1 MQIPQKSLY
10 LQSQY
15 GNGALAE
22 RLGTGL
28 QNLLQRFDSARHLK
42 NASQIAERHFTFS
55 DSPESIW
62 GSMIYLT
69 LLDLII
75 KLFHLD
81 AVHVNEPI
89 IQLL

>member
-1 MQIPQKSLY
+1 MDHF
-10 LQSQY
+10 
-15 GNGALAE
+15 N
-22 RLGTGL
+22 T
-28 QNLLQRFDSARHLK
+28 ARHLK

-62 GSMIYLT
+62 VSMIYLT